1 MTYKF
6 AFFHKH
12 TYIHTH
18 IYMEIKKK
26 ISGLRSKSHSYHLD
40 TDKNLNL
47 IKTATKCEIFGN

>member
-1 MTYKF
+1 
-6 AFFHKH
+6 
-12 TYIHTH
+12 
-18 IYMEIKKK
+18 MEIKKK